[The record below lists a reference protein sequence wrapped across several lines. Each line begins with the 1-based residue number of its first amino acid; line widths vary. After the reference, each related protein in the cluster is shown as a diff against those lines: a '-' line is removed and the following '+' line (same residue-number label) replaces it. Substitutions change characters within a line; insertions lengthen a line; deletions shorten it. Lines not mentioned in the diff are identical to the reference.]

1 MSNAIVIL
9 ECQPPHLGQI
19 LAIKQVLD
27 KHDFVY
33 IYIIDKEYVIA
44 VKKAVSITTSALE
57 PYDNFRIYTTE
68 LDFTTIGGLPE
79 SMVEHNPD
87 VIYVSDK
94 HMFTHLNSIGM
105 PVDFLGHIKGYD
117 DLFIRTAFRQGIAKD
132 YLAQYARF

>member
-9 ECQPPHLGQI
+9 ECQPPHLGHVLSI
-19 LAIKQVLD
+19 RSVLD

-33 IYIIDKEYVIA
+33 IYVIDKEYVMQT
-44 VKKAVSITTSALE
+44 KKATSLLSLALA
-57 PYDNFRIYTTE
+57 PYDNFRLYTTDM
-68 LDFTTIGGLPE
+68 DFTAIGGFPE

-94 HMFTHLNSIGM
+94 TIFTHLNSIGM

-117 DLFIRTAFRQGIAKD
+117 DLFIRTAFRQGLAKD
-132 YLAQYARF
+132 YLMKCAQF